1 MEEKSTSNFCNAT
14 KFCENKDS
22 FIKWD
27 PTFSCTKSHENFHQ
41 KKHWTSIKRSHQMS
55 RLTAYDENI
64 TLMPLKCRGI
74 KTSEDL
80 NKFAESSF
88 VSCKEF
94 MIFYCRYR
102 AIAGTTLLAI
112 VVGLMIFVFR
122 RRSAKTTSNLKHDEH
137 RPINTKDIRN
147 VNNQNRYSYSE
158 VKVEGSNQH
167 DNMNDEGDDQYTTGP
182 SDVYDHLNEKK
193 NKKMK
198 TENSHAIYDHS
209 IGDNAESDYDIT
221 KHVVPTNPEY
231 QEVRIGSEQGSQR
244 EKL

>member
-1 MEEKSTSNFCNAT
+1 MTLLL
-14 KFCENKDS
+14 KFVAEY
-22 FIKWD
+22 
-27 PTFSCTKSHENFHQ
+27 
-41 KKHWTSIKRSHQMS
+41 S
-55 RLTAYDENI
+55 RLIIGILALSAICNCDKDFNLTFHNESKTWSEVKDFCFVNGGILEADETVIRNHKKEQVKIWLGAYSLI
-64 TLMPLKCRGI
+64 TPWAGG
-74 KTSEDL
+74 
-80 NKFAESSF
+80 FG
-88 VSCKEF
+88 
-94 MIFYCRYR
+94 

-122 RRSAKTTSNLKHDEH
+122 R
-137 RPINTKDIRN
+137 
-147 VNNQNRYSYSE
+147 SE